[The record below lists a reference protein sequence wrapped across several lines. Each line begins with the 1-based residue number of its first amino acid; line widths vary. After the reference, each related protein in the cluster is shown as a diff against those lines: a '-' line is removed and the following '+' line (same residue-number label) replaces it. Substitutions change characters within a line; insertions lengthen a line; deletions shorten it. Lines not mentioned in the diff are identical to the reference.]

1 MTYTERTETGWFS
14 RLGGALKGIL
24 LGLLFFAAGTV
35 LLFWNEGRTVKT
47 GDSIAEARA
56 VTVPVTDVSRL
67 NPELDGK
74 VIHAS
79 GRAETADV
87 LVDPFFGVNATAI
100 RLSRKVEYYQ
110 WVETA
115 RTETRKKA
123 GGSEEKVT
131 TYTYAK
137 EWVGS
142 PVDSS
147 VFRDENYK
155 TVNFAYGNFEDTEDF
170 APTVTFGA
178 YVLPQFMKVAIT
190 GAVPLET
197 ELSDERRLALEKSV
211 SLNSSHIRAQNNIIY
226 LGANPF
232 APEVGDV
239 RVTFTQVPPAE
250 VSIVAKVTGNTFEP
264 FIASNGYSFSRL
276 NMGRV
281 SAENMFAGAEEGNA
295 VLAWVLRVVGAL
307 VVIAG
312 LGMVLRPLSVLADVV
327 PFFGNLVGMGTGLIA
342 GLVGAAWS
350 CLIIAVAWV
359 RFRPLL
365 AVSLA
370 GAAVVLVVLAFI
382 ARKGGK
388 PVKG

>member
-24 LGLLFFAAGTV
+24 LGLVFFAAGTG
-35 LLFWNEGRTVKT
+35 LLYWNEGRTVKT

-56 VTVPVTDVSRL
+56 VTVPVTDISRL

-100 RLSRKVEYYQ
+100 RLLRKVEYYQ

-115 RTETRKKA
+115 RTETRKKV

-131 TYTYAK
+131 TYTYTK
-137 EWVGS
+137 EWVS
-142 PVDSS
+142 TPVDSS

-155 TVNFAYGNFEDTEDF
+155 NVNFAYGNFEDTEDF
-170 APTVTFGA
+170 ASTVTFGA
-178 YVLPQFMKVAIT
+178 YVLPQSMKAAIT

-197 ELSDERRLALEKSV
+197 ELSDERRLALEKSL

-232 APEVGDV
+232 VPEVGDV

-250 VSIVAKVTGNTFEP
+250 VSIVAKVTGNSFEP

-281 SAENMFAGAEEGNA
+281 SAENMFAGAEEGNT

-312 LGMVLRPLSVLADVV
+312 LGMILRPLSVLADVV
-327 PFFGNLVGMGTGLIA
+327 PFFGSLVGMGAGLIA

-365 AVSLA
+365 AVTLA